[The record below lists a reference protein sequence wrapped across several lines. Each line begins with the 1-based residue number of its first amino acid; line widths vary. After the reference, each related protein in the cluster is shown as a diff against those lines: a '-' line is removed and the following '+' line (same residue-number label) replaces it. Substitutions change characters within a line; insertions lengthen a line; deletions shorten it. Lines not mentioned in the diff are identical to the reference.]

1 MKAIPRLFVVEFIG
15 LYFANEIAQGLVFQD
30 GLFSMILTS
39 LALAVAM
46 RLIKPIINV
55 LLLPLTLATLGLFK
69 FLTHAVTLYVVD
81 LALNQFTV
89 TNFNYP
95 GLVSTYLDL
104 PTIQFGEGFMAYIA
118 FSLLISVITSLI
130 HWIVK

>member
-1 MKAIPRLFVVEFIG
+1 MKAIPRLFVIEFIG
-15 LYFANEIAQGLVFQD
+15 LYFANEIAQGLQFQD
-30 GLFSMILTS
+30 GLFSVILTS

-46 RLIKPIINV
+46 RLLKPIVSV

-81 LALNQFTV
+81 VALTQFSV
-89 TNFNYP
+89 NNFNYP
-95 GLVSTYLDL
+95 GLTSPYLDL
-104 PTIQFGEGFMAYIA
+104 PSVQFGEGVMAYIA
-118 FSLLISVITSLI
+118 FSLLISIITSLI

>member
-15 LYFANEIAQGLVFQD
+15 LYFANEIAQGMMFQD

-39 LALAVAM
+39 LALAAAM
-46 RLIKPIINV
+46 RLIKPIVNV

-81 LALNQFTV
+81 LALTQYSIDF
-89 TNFNYP
+89 FNYP
-95 GLVSTYLDL
+95 GLTSTYLDL
-104 PTIQFGEGFMAYIA
+104 PAIQFGEGVMAYIA
-118 FSLLISVITSLI
+118 FSLLISIITSLI